1 MRFVRYYTHAT
12 TGEVLAVHEQG
23 TPFVDASHTPP
34 VPHLVHDMGL
44 VEYFEPKALD
54 GTACTP
60 ASHIFERLLHRD
72 ADGNL
77 YVYPGE
83 TLPKAYACP
92 VSMDALEAHVRD
104 HGAHTIPA
112 VAQAWLTFVMP
123 EHHAR
128 RLGVFRGLPLSVVKS
143 LDLIRGKCDSS
154 YGSLRMV
161 LERKLQAFSDEDAR
175 ARHHRRRIKAA
186 VAAGEHPREVARRF
200 GVDKEHV
207 DRVVAGEAIKPPSLH
222 VTVPAPEEKETRS

>member
-34 VPHLVHDMGL
+34 VAHLLHDMGL

-54 GTACTP
+54 GSPCTP
-60 ASHIFERLLHRD
+60 STHIFERLLHRD
-72 ADGNL
+72 AGGNL

-104 HGAHTIPA
+104 YGAHTIPA

-186 VAAGEHPREVARRF
+186 VAAGEHPQEVARRF

-207 DRVVAGEAIKPPSLH
+207 HRVVAGEAVKPPALH
-222 VTVPAPEEKETRS
+222 VTVPAPEETRP